1 MNIAE
6 ILKDAPKGTKL
17 YSPLFGEV
25 ELQSVSPSV
34 SDLMIEVKA
43 GGTPSIFYR
52 DGRYYKS
59 YPNSECLLF
68 PSKNKRNWDNVHFLK
83 DKALVM
89 VSDDGYDWRLRN
101 FHDNHS
107 AYLLD
112 ESGNTVTY
120 RHWNYV
126 VPISKFNFEDLQSNI
141 LNALQ

>member
-17 YSPLFGEV
+17 FSPLFGEV
-25 ELQSVSPSV
+25 KLESV
-34 SDLMIEVKA
+34 SDDIIEVRIEGA
-43 GGTPSIFYR
+43 VSTFYK
-52 DGRYYKS
+52 DGRYYRS
-59 YPNSECLLF
+59 YFNGECLLF
-68 PSKNKRNWDNVHFLK
+68 PSKDERNWDNVYFLK

-101 FHDNHS
+101 FHDNHA

>member
-25 ELQSVSPSV
+25 ELQSVSQSI
-34 SDLMIEVKA
+34 SGLMIEVKA
-43 GGTPSIFYR
+43 GETPFIFYR
-52 DGRYYKS
+52 DGSYYKS

-68 PSKNKRNWDNVHFLK
+68 PSKDKRNWDNVCFLK

-101 FHDNHS
+101 FRDNHA

>member
-25 ELQSVSPSV
+25 KLERV
-34 SDLMIEVKA
+34 SDVIIEVRA
-43 GGTPSIFYR
+43 GESAAIFYT
-52 DGRYYKS
+52 DGRYYQGYS
-59 YPNSECLLF
+59 DGECLLF
-68 PSKNKRNWDNVHFLK
+68 PSEDKRNWNNVCFLK
-83 DKALVM
+83 SKAPVM

-101 FHDNHS
+101 FRDNHE

-112 ESGNTVTY
+112 KDGNIVTY
-120 RHWNYV
+120 CHWNYV
-126 VPISKFNFEDLQSNI
+126 VPISKFNFEDLHSSI

>member
-25 ELQSVSPSV
+25 ELKSV
-34 SDLMIEVKA
+34 SDVIIKVKLGA
-43 GGTPSIFYR
+43 SIATFCK

-59 YPNSECLLF
+59 YPNGECLLF
-68 PSKNKRNWDNVHFLK
+68 PSKDKRNWDNVYFLK
-83 DKALVM
+83 DKAPVI

-101 FHDNHS
+101 FRDNHV

-112 ESGNTVTY
+112 RSGNITFC
-120 RHWNYV
+120 HWNYV
-126 VPISKFNFEDLQSNI
+126 VPISKFNFEDLRSNI
-141 LNALQ
+141 FNALQ

>member
-17 YSPLFGEV
+17 FSPLFGEV
-25 ELQSVSPSV
+25 KLESVSN
-34 SDLMIEVKA
+34 DIIEVRIEGA
-43 GGTPSIFYR
+43 VSTFYK
-52 DGRYYKS
+52 DGRYYRS
-59 YPNSECLLF
+59 YFNGECLLF
-68 PSKNKRNWDNVHFLK
+68 PSKDKRNWDNVYFLK

-101 FHDNHS
+101 FRDNHA

>member
-25 ELQSVSPSV
+25 ELQSV

-68 PSKNKRNWDNVHFLK
+68 PSKNKRNWDNVYFLK
-83 DKALVM
+83 DKAPVM
-89 VSDDGYDWRLRN
+89 VSDNGYNWKLRS
-101 FHDNHS
+101 FHDNHT
-107 AYLLD
+107 ACLLD
-112 ESGNTVTY
+112 EDGNIVSY
-120 RHWNYV
+120 CHWEYV
-126 VPISKFNFEDLQSNI
+126 VPINKFNFEDILSNI
-141 LNALQ
+141 PNAL

>member
-25 ELQSVSPSV
+25 ELQSVS
-34 SDLMIEVKA
+34 DTRIEVEV
-43 GGTPSIFYR
+43 GMSTSTFYK
-52 DGRYYKS
+52 DGRYYKG
-59 YPNSECLLF
+59 YTNSECLLF
-68 PSKNKRNWDNVHFLK
+68 PSEDKRNWNNVCFLK
-83 DKALVM
+83 DKAPVM

-101 FHDNHS
+101 FRDNHA

-112 ESGNTVTY
+112 GGGNIVTY
-120 RHWNYV
+120 CYWNYV
-126 VPISKFNFEDLQSNI
+126 VPISKFNFEDLHSNI

>member
-6 ILKDAPKGTKL
+6 ILKDAPEGTKL
-17 YSPLFGEV
+17 YSPLFEEV
-25 ELQSVSPSV
+25 ELQSV

-83 DKALVM
+83 DKAPVM
-89 VSDDGYDWRLRN
+89 VSDNGYN
-101 FHDNHS
+101 
-107 AYLLD
+107 
-112 ESGNTVTY
+112 
-120 RHWNYV
+120 
-126 VPISKFNFEDLQSNI
+126 
-141 LNALQ
+141 

>member
-6 ILKDAPKGTKL
+6 ILKDAPEGTKL

-25 ELQSVSPSV
+25 KLEKV
-34 SDLMIEVKA
+34 SDTIIEVRA
-43 GGTPSIFYR
+43 GKSVNIFCK
-52 DGRYYKS
+52 DGRYYQS
-59 YPNSECLLF
+59 YPNGECLLF
-68 PSKNKRNWDNVHFLK
+68 PSKDKRNWDNVYFLK
-83 DKALVM
+83 DKAPVM

-101 FHDNHS
+101 FRDNHV
-107 AYLLD
+107 ANLLD

-120 RHWNYV
+120 CHWNYV

>member
-25 ELQSVSPSV
+25 ELQSVS
-34 SDLMIEVKA
+34 DTRIEVEV
-43 GGTPSIFYR
+43 GMSTSTFYK
-52 DGRYYKS
+52 DGRYYKG
-59 YPNSECLLF
+59 YTNSECLLF
-68 PSKNKRNWDNVHFLK
+68 PSEDKRNWNNVCFLK
-83 DKALVM
+83 DKAPVM

-101 FHDNHS
+101 FRDNHA

-112 ESGNTVTY
+112 GGGNIVTY
-120 RHWNYV
+120 CYWNYV
-126 VPISKFNFEDLQSNI
+126 VPISKFNFEDPHSSI

>member
-25 ELQSVSPSV
+25 KLEKV
-34 SDLMIEVKA
+34 SDTIIEV
-43 GGTPSIFYR
+43 GTGKSVNIFCK
-52 DGRYYKS
+52 DGRYYQN
-59 YPNSECLLF
+59 YPNGECLLF
-68 PSKNKRNWDNVHFLK
+68 PSKDKRNWDNVYFLK

-89 VSDDGYDWRLRN
+89 VSDGGYDWRLRN
-101 FHDNHS
+101 FRDNHT
-107 AYLLD
+107 AYILD
-112 ESGNTVTY
+112 KNGNTVTY
-120 RHWNYV
+120 RHWNYI

>member
-17 YSPLFGEV
+17 FSPLFGEV
-25 ELQSVSPSV
+25 KLESV
-34 SDLMIEVKA
+34 SDDIIEVRIE
-43 GGTPSIFYR
+43 GEVSTFYK
-52 DGRYYKS
+52 DGRYYRS
-59 YPNSECLLF
+59 YFNGECLLF
-68 PSKNKRNWDNVHFLK
+68 PSKDERNWDNVYFLK

-101 FHDNHS
+101 FRDNHA

>member
-25 ELQSVSPSV
+25 ALKSV
-34 SDLMIEVKA
+34 SDGIIKVKLEA
-43 GGTPSIFYR
+43 SVSTFCG
-52 DGRYYKS
+52 DGRYYQS

-68 PSKNKRNWDNVHFLK
+68 PSKDKRNWDNVYFLK
-83 DKALVM
+83 NNAPVM

-101 FHDNHS
+101 FRDSHVAN
-107 AYLLD
+107 LLD
-112 ESGNTVTY
+112 KDGNIVTY
-120 RHWNYV
+120 CYWNYV
-126 VPISKFNFEDLQSNI
+126 VPISKFNFEDLHSNI

>member
-17 YSPLFGEV
+17 FSPLFGEV
-25 ELQSVSPSV
+25 ELKSV
-34 SDLMIEVKA
+34 SDVIIEVKV
-43 GGTPSIFYR
+43 GISVSTFYN
-52 DGRYYKS
+52 DGRYYKD
-59 YPNSECLLF
+59 YPSGECLLF
-68 PSKNKRNWDNVHFLK
+68 PSKDERNWDNVYFLK

-101 FHDNHS
+101 FRDNHA

-126 VPISKFNFEDLQSNI
+126 VPISKFNFDDTHSSI

>member
-6 ILKDAPKGTKL
+6 ILKDAPEGTKL

-25 ELQSVSPSV
+25 ELQSVS
-34 SDLMIEVKA
+34 DLMIEVKV
-43 GGTPSIFYR
+43 GVSTSTFYR

-83 DKALVM
+83 DKASVM
-89 VSDDGYDWRLRN
+89 VSDDGYDWKLRS
-101 FHDNHS
+101 FHGNHT
-107 AYLLD
+107 ACLLD
-112 ESGNTVTY
+112 EDGNIVSY
-120 RHWNYV
+120 CHWECV
-126 VPISKFNFEDLQSNI
+126 VPINKFNFEDLQSNI

>member
-25 ELQSVSPSV
+25 EFQSV

-59 YPNSECLLF
+59 YPN
-68 PSKNKRNWDNVHFLK
+68 
-83 DKALVM
+83 
-89 VSDDGYDWRLRN
+89 
-101 FHDNHS
+101 
-107 AYLLD
+107 LD
-112 ESGNTVTY
+112 EDGNIVSY
-120 RHWNYV
+120 CHWEYV
-126 VPISKFNFEDLQSNI
+126 VPINKFNFEDPQSNI
-141 LNALQ
+141 LNALK

>member
-25 ELQSVSPSV
+25 ELQSVSQSV

-59 YPNSECLLF
+59 YP
-68 PSKNKRNWDNVHFLK
+68 
-83 DKALVM
+83 
-89 VSDDGYDWRLRN
+89 
-101 FHDNHS
+101 
-107 AYLLD
+107 
-112 ESGNTVTY
+112 
-120 RHWNYV
+120 
-126 VPISKFNFEDLQSNI
+126 I
-141 LNALQ
+141 